1 MDKKRLEQ
9 EIIGIQCEL
18 WEHGQRLKKGHKAVE
33 SLDTVMKLQNV
44 VTLLNTVIKAIKEL

>member
-33 SLDTVMKLQNV
+33 SLDTVIKLQNV